1 MKIKLETGWQL
12 LVFILVMLGLL
23 FAIIV
28 FQLWLWNI
36 LFVAVFELPQLTF
49 WQMVALDVFCDTVLY
64 TRSDKLLTV
73 KYGGEEL

>member
-49 WQMVALDVFCDTVLY
+49 WQMVALDVFWNTISYQDNNLI
-64 TRSDKLLTV
+64 SV
-73 KYGGEEL
+73 KYKGEEM